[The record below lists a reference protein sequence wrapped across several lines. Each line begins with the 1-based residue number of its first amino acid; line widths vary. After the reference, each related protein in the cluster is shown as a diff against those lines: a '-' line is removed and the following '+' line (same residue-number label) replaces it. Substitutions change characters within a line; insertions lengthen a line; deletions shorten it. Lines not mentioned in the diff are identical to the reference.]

1 MASSCHGEQ
10 HTGSAAVAAERRGSG
25 GSSSG
30 GSSSGS
36 SSGGSSSEGPS
47 LAAEECG
54 GGFVD
59 LLVRLL
65 PAALV
70 SCCHLR
76 RESCVRCSVHV
87 KQRRHW
93 HGSTGTAAFAVG
105 RGPGSAASH
114 AMANRQSAN
123 RFSHRLISSR
133 QSTHA
138 ESRASEPVTP
148 WPVDPPDQGLQHSC
162 NAATARRPSPTHPVP
177 PPAGQPARRR
187 TGGQGAS
194 MRAPAQVAEKQAKG
208 GE

>member
-25 GSSSG
+25 GGSSGG

-36 SSGGSSSEGPS
+36 SSGGSSEGPS

-87 KQRRHW
+87 NQRRHW
-93 HGSTGTAAFAVG
+93 QYWSISTAAFAVG
-105 RGPGSAASH
+105 RGERSQPWPIWFESKIPFSP
-114 AMANRQSAN
+114 
-123 RFSHRLISSR
+123 FSHRLR
-133 QSTHA
+133 PHA

>member
-87 KQRRHW
+87 NQRRHW
-93 HGSTGTAAFAVG
+93 QYWSISTYVLQRLLWAAG
-105 RGPGSAASH
+105 RGAQP
-114 AMANRQSAN
+114 AMANLAREQNSILAILAPTQASRRVTGLGTCDALASRPTRPRSTALLQRRN
-123 RFSHRLISSR
+123 R
-133 QSTHA
+133 
-138 ESRASEPVTP
+138 
-148 WPVDPPDQGLQHSC
+148 
-162 NAATARRPSPTHPVP
+162 P
-177 PPAGQPARRR
+177 PP
-187 TGGQGAS
+187 
-194 MRAPAQVAEKQAKG
+194 
-208 GE
+208 